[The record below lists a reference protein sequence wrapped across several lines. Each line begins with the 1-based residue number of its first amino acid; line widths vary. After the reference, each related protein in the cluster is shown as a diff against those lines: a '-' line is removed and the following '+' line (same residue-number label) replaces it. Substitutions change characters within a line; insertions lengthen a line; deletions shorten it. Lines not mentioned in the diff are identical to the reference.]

1 MVLNFILALAPI
13 IWLIIA
19 LSILKM
25 PGYRACVI
33 AAVIAALLSIFKWN
47 LGVVNTLTA
56 GVEGVLNALWPICL
70 VIIAA
75 LFTYNLT
82 LETKA
87 MDSIKSMLASVSTDK
102 RILKIGRAH
111 V

>member
-33 AAVIAALLSIFKWN
+33 AAVIAAVLSIQ
-47 LGVVNTLTA
+47 
-56 GVEGVLNALWPICL
+56 VEPRGCKHSYRRCRGHPQCIMADLSG
-70 VIIAA
+70 
-75 LFTYNLT
+75 YNR
-82 LETKA
+82 
-87 MDSIKSMLASVSTDK
+87 SSVHLQFNFGNQGHGFD
-102 RILKIGRAH
+102 
-111 V
+111 